1 MSHIVRYLVGIVLA
15 IVAFKVVTAALGA
28 LFGSFAGLVVLVLI
42 GWLIWRALSRR
53 PRTT

>member
-15 IVAFKVVTAALGA
+15 IVAFKVVTGALGA